1 MPVDLKHLSAST
13 RERVNKVRD
22 AYADADTLQRELMAD
37 GINVIMG
44 ATGTRE
50 VIRVELLDPE
60 MLAIKRALDAEPA
73 EGNDRRGPEFGIGLD
88 IGGGEEP

>member
-22 AYADADTLQRELMAD
+22 AYAEADTLQRELMAD
-37 GINVIMG
+37 GINVVMG

-50 VIRVELLDPE
+50 IIRVELLDPE
-60 MLAIKRALDAEPA
+60 MLAIKRALDAEP

-88 IGGGEEP
+88 IGGGEET